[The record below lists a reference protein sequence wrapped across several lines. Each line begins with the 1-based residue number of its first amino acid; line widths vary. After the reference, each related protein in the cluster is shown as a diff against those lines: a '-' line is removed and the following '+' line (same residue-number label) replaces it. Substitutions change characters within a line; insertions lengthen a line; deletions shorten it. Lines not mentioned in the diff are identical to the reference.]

1 MPDLMIEAVGIGKD
15 YGATAALA
23 DVDLA
28 VPAGS
33 VLGLLG
39 HNGAGKSTLVSILTT
54 VARPSRGT
62 ARVAGFDVVREADK
76 VRARIG
82 LAGQFATVDERICGR
97 DNLVLLARLLGA
109 GARAARARADE
120 LLELFDLTA
129 AARRLVRTYSG
140 GMRRRL
146 DLAASLV
153 GHPEILFLDEPT
165 AGLDPVSRLAMWRTV
180 QDLVRGGTTVLLATQ
195 HLDEADRLA
204 DWVTLLSEGRVVASA
219 PPAELKAQV

>member
-82 LAGQFATVDERICGR
+82 LAGQCATVDERIGGR

-180 QDLVRGGTTVLLATQ
+180 QDLVRG
-195 HLDEADRLA
+195 
-204 DWVTLLSEGRVVASA
+204 A
-219 PPAELKAQV
+219 PRCCSPHSTWMRPTGWPTGSRC